1 MNPIDGYMF
10 WTHWAAGSQ
19 KAAIYRAWLDGSNRE
34 VIVESTDDKPM
45 KYPLSLFV
53 DVQHKKLY
61 W

>member
-1 MNPIDGYMF
+1 MF

-19 KAAIYRAWLDGSNRE
+19 KAAIYRAWLDGSHRE
-34 VIVESTDDKPM
+34 VIVESTNDKPM